1 MKKLSTFIIIA
12 ATLFSADLQAQLKKD
27 NLYMPVADATHAA
40 KNDFVTEHKKIKL
53 YYIKAKPSLYKEF
66 AGMGKY
72 TTLEQALKKSKIL
85 VQEMDA
91 GGTVNSLR
99 FKNLSKDTII
109 IGMGDIVKGGK
120 QDRVIEKDTLIAPG
134 KTMTIPVYC
143 VEHGRWSSGSAGY
156 STSNTNQSAGLTA
169 NFSTYHSN
177 INNTVRKSIVK
188 EKSQTQVWN
197 KVSEINAANGTATST
212 GTYTAVTQSANYN
225 KEVKEYM
232 DEFKKAMA
240 KDSSIV
246 GVLAVTGDK
255 IIGCDIYGTPQL
267 FRSNA
272 SNILNSYISEAVSSG
287 SKVTIADAEVYKYLN
302 QLLENDSKQDKML
315 EQNGRSL
322 KVNGKKIKLTSF

>member
-1 MKKLSTFIIIA
+1 MKKHSSFFLTVA
-12 ATLFSADLQAQLKKD
+12 LLTGLNLQAQFQKD
-27 NLYMPVADATHAA
+27 NLYMPVADSLHGAQAGY
-40 KNDFVTEHKKIKL
+40 VTEYKKIKI

-66 AGMGKY
+66 IGLGKY
-72 TTLEQALKKSKIL
+72 TTLEDALKTSKIL
-85 VQEMDA
+85 VQEVSS
-91 GGTVNSLR
+91 GGSVNTLQ

-134 KTMTIPVYC
+134 KALQIPVYC
-143 VEHGRWSSGSAGY
+143 VEHGRWSAGSSQGY
-156 STSNTNQSAGLTA
+156 TTSA

-177 INNTVRKSIVK
+177 INNTVRRSIVK
-188 EKSQTQVWN
+188 EKSQTRVWD
-197 KVSEINAANGTATST
+197 KVAEINTENGTNTNT

-225 KEVKEYM
+225 NEVKEYM

-240 KDSSIV
+240 KDSTIV
-246 GVLAVTGDK
+246 GVLAVTGNK

-272 SNILNSYISEAVSSG
+272 ANILNSYISEAVYSG

-302 QLLENDSKQDKML
+302 QLLDNEARQDKML

-322 KVNGKKIKLTSF
+322 KVNGKKIKITAFDK